1 MYKLTRENNVIRIS
15 DNASIALPANEA
27 EGWNYMDWLTAGNTP
42 EPYVEPPV
50 PIPTSVLMYQARLAL
65 LNIGITSVAV
75 EDIIN
80 AMPSP
85 QKEQA
90 LILWEFS
97 PTVKRENGFV
107 SMIAPA
113 LNLSEAGIDEFFM
126 TAVGL

>member
-1 MYKLTRENNVIRIS
+1 MYKLTKENNVIRIS
-15 DNASIALPANEA
+15 DNASITLPANES

-42 EPYVEPPV
+42 EPYIEPPA
-50 PIPTSVLMYQARLAL
+50 PTPTAVLMYQARLAL
-65 LNIGITSVAV
+65 LNIGITSATV

-80 AMPSP
+80 TMPSP
-85 QKEQA
+85 DKEQA

-113 LNLSEAGIDEFFM
+113 MNLSEAGIDELFTM
-126 TAVGL
+126 AVTL